1 MKHIFKKLVVY
12 AAVLIAVFFLVPI
25 VTMTGVP
32 KEFLITLLFVVNPVA
47 CLGTGAVFGIKHGFK
62 WYFLLLAPVLFIP
75 SIFIFYNDSALV
87 YSAVYLL
94 SSAAGLA
101 IGCILRKPGKH

>member
-1 MKHIFKKLVVY
+1 MKHIFKKLMMYVI
-12 AAVLIAVFFLVPI
+12 VLITVFFLIPI
-25 VTMTGVP
+25 ITLLGVP

-62 WYFLLLAPVLFIP
+62 WYFILLAPVLFIP
-75 SIFIFYNDSALV
+75 SIFIFYNDSAWV
-87 YSAVYLL
+87 YSAAYLL

-101 IGCILRKPGKH
+101 IGCILRKPGK